1 MQRRS
6 PAGGGIESAQQ
17 GAKRRNSER
26 GITPRA
32 SQNLSPNNKT
42 KDGVAQDAVRN
53 FLFSKEKTGQGK
65 GVVRLSGGIE

>member
-1 MQRRS
+1 VVGLSRLSKERS
-6 PAGGGIESAQQ
+6 DGTA
-17 GAKRRNSER
+17 R
-26 GITPRA
+26 GELTPRA
-32 SQNLSPNNKT
+32 SQNSSPNNKT